1 MVMVLVDLCAV
12 DQIGDDEV
20 LKVELPGRPA
30 IAVYKVDGAF
40 FATDD
45 LCTHGD
51 ASLSEGVIDD
61 GQIICPYH
69 GGMFD
74 IRSGE
79 ATGIPCLV
87 PLQTYSVSIEK
98 GRVYADIS

>member
-1 MVMVLVDLCAV
+1 MVLVDLCAV
-12 DQIGDDEV
+12 DQVAEDEI
-20 LKVELPGRPA
+20 LKVEPADHAA
-30 IAVYKVDGAF
+30 IAVYKIDGTF

-51 ASLSEGVIDD
+51 ASLSEGAIDD

-69 GGMFD
+69 GGTFD

-79 ATGIPCLV
+79 PTGIPCLI
-87 PLQTYSVSIEK
+87 PLRTYPVSIEN
-98 GRVYADIS
+98 GRVYADLS